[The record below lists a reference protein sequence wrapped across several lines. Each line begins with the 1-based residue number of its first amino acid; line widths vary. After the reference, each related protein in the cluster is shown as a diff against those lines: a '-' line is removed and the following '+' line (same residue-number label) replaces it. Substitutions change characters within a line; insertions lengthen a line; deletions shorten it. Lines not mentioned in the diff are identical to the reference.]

1 MGRPLAPPVKGGAA
15 TSRVPLA
22 GPLGSSEPGP
32 KLNRTTSR
40 PGWARISTFVIRSE
54 GSRPVWRSMAHAA
67 AEAATDA
74 VGVEAADGV
83 AIGVAVAGG
92 ADGVGVW
99 VGTADAL
106 GAGVVVP
113 ALPHAR
119 SEIAMTVA
127 QATALNFMPAPADSE
142 RSRRRRRRAATQER
156 PVSSRV
162 DLPATPL

>member
-1 MGRPLAPPVKGGAA
+1 MGRPLAPPVNGGAA

-22 GPLGSSEPGP
+22 GPLGSSERGP

-54 GSRPVWRSMAHAA
+54 GSRPVWRSTAQAA

-74 VGVEAADGV
+74 VGVEADGV
-83 AIGVAVAGG
+83 AIGVAVAVA

-99 VGTADAL
+99 IGTADAL

-113 ALPHAR
+113 ALPHAT
-119 SEIAMTVA
+119 SEIAMNVA
-127 QATALNFMPAPADSE
+127 HATTRKFMPAPARSE
-142 RSRRRRRRAATQER
+142 RSRRRRRRAATQGR
-156 PVSSRV
+156 RVSSRV
-162 DLPATPL
+162 DLPGTPL